1 MKPDLWL
8 GIRLSSARLSVAIG
22 PELTSSILCS
32 GAIAEGYKLESA
44 GGEDLSDV
52 PWSITLSRS
61 EGTDT
66 TAASFGKAFHV
77 PDPDRLGDDAFVA
90 AEVSVPSAQ
99 FDRIIQLLTL
109 GVSAYQ
115 LGLCLGG
122 LAYRPSAADATR
134 VWRLPDPLSISE
146 ASLEADLMGA
156 DGSEARSV

>member
-1 MKPDLWL
+1 MNPDLWL

-32 GAIAEGYKLESA
+32 GEIAEGYKLESS
-44 GGEDLSDV
+44 GGEDLSFV

-61 EGTDT
+61 EGTAT
-66 TAASFGKAFHV
+66 TAASFGKAFYV
-77 PDPDRLGDDAFVA
+77 PDPDRLGNDEFVA
-90 AEVSVPSAQ
+90 VEVSVPSAQ

-109 GVSAYQ
+109 GVGAYQ

-122 LAYRPSAADATR
+122 LTYRSSPLDTTR
-134 VWRLPDPLSISE
+134 VWRIPDYLAISE

-156 DGSEARSV
+156 DGSAARTV